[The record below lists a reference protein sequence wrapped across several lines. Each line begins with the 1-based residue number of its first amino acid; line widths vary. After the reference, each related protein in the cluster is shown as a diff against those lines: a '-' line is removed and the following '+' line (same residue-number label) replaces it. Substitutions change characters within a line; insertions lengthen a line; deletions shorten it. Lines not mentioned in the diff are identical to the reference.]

1 MSKLKPALVFV
12 VALTLFVWFWLQLMS
27 LYGATYSAA
36 LSLLKPVRR
45 RDDPDLLA
53 TKPTPYGALVRVMKC
68 REANICLCKFW
79 SWHPTFRQP
88 SGNQPRYLRQRQAR

>member
-36 LSLLKPVRR
+36 LSLLKPVR
-45 RDDPDLLA
+45 
-53 TKPTPYGALVRVMKC
+53 
-68 REANICLCKFW
+68 FW
-79 SWHPTFRQP
+79 VI
-88 SGNQPRYLRQRQAR
+88 